1 MTKPQYKTNKT
12 TYIIFISLGLL
23 IALYYLWYNSGF
35 NTGKKEDNQLINT
48 VSCSVANK
56 ALADNY
62 QIYTKNGEFSVQF
75 PSGSSYLGPKASDT
89 GSTVSIGPRNGFY
102 SGTVMVTGGVNVN
115 YNVNYSVSTYVL
127 TEQPT
132 LEEVEE
138 YFGANKICSR
148 PDSTIQNY
156 KMTDFFTK
164 VSKFQDETF
173 YARYR
178 IILKGTRLYEL
189 KMNSD
194 TPDFYG
200 YYDFVNSFKF
210 EN

>member
-1 MTKPQYKTNKT
+1 M
-12 TYIIFISLGLL
+12 
-23 IALYYLWYNSGF
+23 
-35 NTGKKEDNQLINT
+35 
-48 VSCSVANK
+48 
-56 ALADNY
+56 
-62 QIYTKNGEFSVQF
+62 
-75 PSGSSYLGPKASDT
+75 
-89 GSTVSIGPRNGFY
+89 
-102 SGTVMVTGGVNVN
+102 
-115 YNVNYSVSTYVL
+115 STYVL